1 VAKNVFNLYRDLT
14 QMLNKHRVYIK
25 PALFEDALAFAS
37 RGLFDHY
44 YGNTEEYRAGKPL
57 PRVAYQVTTAVSSA
71 LHPFLREVVW
81 GRDTAKIAAGIVP
94 IGPGTKT
101 ATYLE
106 LDADGRFALPDGW
119 VHPTSWDTDEAVE
132 DVQVL
137 DDNEVKTTLNSLI
150 APPDLQHPMLELVQG
165 GVKLHGGSDEL
176 RAKYLALPVRA
187 TYALSYPPGGGEPEY
202 DDTNSIDTEWPLA
215 RHNQLLTRMLAYP
228 ALGLRDNVVQQVAR
242 DMSERGN

>member
-1 VAKNVFNLYRDLT
+1 VAKRIFDLYRDLT

-44 YGNTEEYRAGKPL
+44 YGNTEEYRPGKPL
-57 PRVAYQVTTAVSSA
+57 PRVAYQVTTAVSDA

-81 GRDTAKIAAGIVP
+81 GRDPAALAAGTVP
-94 IGPGTKT
+94 LGPGNQT
-101 ATYLE
+101 AVYLE
-106 LDADGRFALPDGW
+106 LAIDGRFALPDGW
-119 VHPTSWDTDEAVE
+119 VHPTSWDTPEAVE

-165 GVKLHGGSDEL
+165 GVKLHGGSEEL
-176 RAKYLALPVRA
+176 RAKYLALPERA
-187 TYALSYPPGGGEPEY
+187 TYVLSYPDDGGEPVY
-202 DDTNSIDTEWPLA
+202 DDDKSIDTQWPPA